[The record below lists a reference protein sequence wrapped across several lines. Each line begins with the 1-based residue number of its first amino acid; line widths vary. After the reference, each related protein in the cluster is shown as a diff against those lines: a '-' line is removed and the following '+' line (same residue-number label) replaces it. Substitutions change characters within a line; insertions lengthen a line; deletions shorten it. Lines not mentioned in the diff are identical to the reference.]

1 MSKKEVSSTDE
12 LDEFMDKVKSRAAVV
27 SSDVDTSEDEE
38 VEQDTSYLSPLMKDN
53 ELFNVVNEIGG

>member
-1 MSKKEVSSTDE
+1 MSKKKVSSTDE
-12 LDEFMDKVKSRAAVV
+12 LDEFMDKVKSRAAV

>member
-1 MSKKEVSSTDE
+1 MSKKKVSSTDE
-12 LDEFMDKVKSRAAVV
+12 LDEFMDKVKSRAAVA